1 VFKLKGE
8 ANIED
13 IRVAYASATL
23 PAPTRDLRAFFL
35 HYEDDRGLI
44 PVDNRAAPVRSGDR
58 GTISVSTV
66 GGHLIQALPTG
77 SGPIDLMAWG
87 AYQFGDWGSQEHS
100 AYAYAAEVGFQP
112 DLPLRP
118 WIRAGYFAGSGDT
131 SAETAEGGE
140 HGTFFQL
147 LPTPRIYART
157 PFHNL
162 MNNKDLLVQLLLR
175 PDARTNI
182 RVDLRAIDLAE
193 GTDLWYAGGGA
204 FDAVGFGFA
213 GRPSGGDSK
222 LATVIDLSVDRTL
235 GAMTS
240 ASFYFGRVNGG
251 DVISRIYPEGA
262 TANYAYLELTR
273 RF

>member
-1 VFKLKGE
+1 
-8 ANIED
+8 
-13 IRVAYASATL
+13 
-23 PAPTRDLRAFFL
+23 
-35 HYEDDRGLI
+35 
-44 PVDNRAAPVRSGDR
+44 
-58 GTISVSTV
+58 
-66 GGHLIQALPTG
+66 
-77 SGPIDLMAWG
+77 MAWG

-157 PFHNL
+157 PFQNL
-162 MNNKDLLVQLLLR
+162 MNNKDLFVQLLLR